1 MDYKEKAK
9 LFAKELTMEYINE
22 AKMLNKCAD
31 NQEQID
37 KIANIF
43 ENYYNAILN
52 NEKFKS
58 LL

>member
-31 NQEQID
+31 TKEQID